1 MTLTLVIGPPMLKQL
16 ILAHQDLATTLLQ
29 WLLLALQVLLL
40 YPTLLQQVS
49 KLILPDEF
57 SYLFLFYLFKI
68 HLLPLG
74 WTQQW
79 LLKWRHWS
87 SRWTKCTKRS
97 STARATELVK
107 KRKFEQPNFPLETM
121 EDFGDLEDKLRDHR
135 FQRFM
140 VSSSFP
146 SLLLELVTFL
156 YLLDRLLGAERK
168 HWRSWHNCQGSAP
181 GHPWKRCCFAALF
194 PR

>member
-1 MTLTLVIGPPMLKQL
+1 MLLSTALQWTTIWLKLTRNRTQPVPTEILSAQLKQL

-97 STARATELVK
+97 STARATE
-107 KRKFEQPNFPLETM
+107 RRSGSF
-121 EDFGDLEDKLRDHR
+121 
-135 FQRFM
+135 
-140 VSSSFP
+140 SSPTSRWKP
-146 SLLLELVTFL
+146 WWILVTSRINCETIVFS
-156 YLLDRLLGAERK
+156 D
-168 HWRSWHNCQGSAP
+168 SW
-181 GHPWKRCCFAALF
+181 
-194 PR
+194 